1 MRDHACAEDLK
12 RVNRIFYDHKHDL
25 LSGAAYSSGMSNFT
39 AAQCRAARALL
50 DWNQAELSERANVA
64 LSTVRRFE
72 NGAHQPIAN
81 NLAAIRAALESA
93 GVIFIDQN
101 GNGPGVRL
109 RDRG

>member
-1 MRDHACAEDLK
+1 
-12 RVNRIFYDHKHDL
+12 
-25 LSGAAYSSGMSNFT
+25 MSNFT

-50 DWNQAELSERANVA
+50 DWNQSELSERANVA

-72 NGAHQPIAN
+72 KSANQPIAN
-81 NLAAIRAALESA
+81 NLVAIRTALESA

-109 RDRG
+109 RDRDEARDGRPL